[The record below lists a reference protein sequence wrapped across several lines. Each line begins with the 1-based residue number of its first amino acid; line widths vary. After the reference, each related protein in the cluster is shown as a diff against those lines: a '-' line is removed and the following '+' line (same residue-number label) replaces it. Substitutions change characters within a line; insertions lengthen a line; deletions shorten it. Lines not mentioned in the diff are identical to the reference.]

1 MGSVRVFRCK
11 AAEMQTR
18 QQEELPAL
26 SLSLLFALS
35 FSPLSVSIFA
45 VSPLRLCLRS
55 HLDWQC
61 YKINTLRAGRVE
73 EGARGVPEMRGW
85 LDPLLLPLDWISAHC
100 QQQLLWDLATWMAVN
115 VTG

>member
-1 MGSVRVFRCK
+1 MGAGSRRRSV
-11 AAEMQTR
+11 
-18 QQEELPAL
+18 
-26 SLSLLFALS
+26 
-35 FSPLSVSIFA
+35 SVSIFA

-61 YKINTLRAGRVE
+61 YKINTLRAGRRGRGAWCALG
-73 EGARGVPEMRGW
+73 EGGS
-85 LDPLLLPLDWISAHC
+85 LDWISAHC